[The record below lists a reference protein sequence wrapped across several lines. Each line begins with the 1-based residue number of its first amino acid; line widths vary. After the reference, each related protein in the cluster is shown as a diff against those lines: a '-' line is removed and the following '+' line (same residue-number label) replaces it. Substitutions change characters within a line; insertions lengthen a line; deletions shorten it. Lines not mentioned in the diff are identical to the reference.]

1 MQRVADGPKDWI
13 TARDVLWMAT
23 RQAARGLGRDDLGS
37 LEPGMC
43 ADMAIFETTKID
55 MAGSHDPVKFL
66 TAHSGYTK
74 ATIVNGEVV
83 ARDGR
88 LTRVDED
95 EVADEMNAWARRL
108 VPR

>member
-1 MQRVADGPKDWI
+1 MGRCPSSRLSYSADS
-13 TARDVLWMAT
+13 R
-23 RQAARGLGRDDLGS
+23 
-37 LEPGMC
+37 
-43 ADMAIFETTKID
+43 
-55 MAGSHDPVKFL
+55 HDTVKFL

-88 LTRVDED
+88 RTRVDED
-95 EVADEMNAWARRL
+95 EVSDEMNAWPRRL